1 MNDAPESQP
10 VEDGDSNQSWIDS
23 VSLIWLVPILALVIA
38 LGAVWQNYSQRG
50 PLIEVRFSD
59 ASGISADE
67 TELRFRDMSVGIVE
81 EIEFTEDLSQVAVS
95 IRVHKDLA
103 PYVDADARF
112 WVVRPEVTTQGVR
125 GLDTVLSGVY
135 IQGTWDQEIG
145 RPSASFDGLD
155 EEPLLRIGE
164 TGVTFHIFSE
174 ETLPPADTPILYK
187 GVEVGRLDTPK
198 ISDDGMRVET
208 TAVIF
213 EPFDQLVSSATR
225 FWNVSGVSFK
235 LNSGGAQ
242 LDFSSL
248 ASLVAGGVTFATFA
262 SGGEPMEEGTEFKL
276 HHDEDSAREDYF
288 LHSEGVNV
296 DLFMIFAENP
306 PGLTVGAPVELGGLT
321 VGEVTAISGLVDVE
335 RFGDPRVRLAASLRV
350 NAGRVG
356 LGSDATETDLL
367 DYLDLRLARGLRG
380 RLTNASLLTGGLK
393 IELVETPGAGPG
405 SVDRNAEPFPAI
417 PTAGSEI
424 SDVTATAQ
432 GLLQRASDLPI
443 EELLAST
450 IGFLDAGRDLLA
462 SDDLLAAPTDLRATL
477 VAIRDVATSDA
488 VQALPD
494 QVSGVAEDLRSV
506 VARADGLLA
515 ALDEQEAVAKLIGA
529 VESLTVTADGLP
541 ELVDDAR
548 ALLQKAQDLPLEALA
563 TDVGDLLASAD
574 ALLTQDSTRAIPAE
588 LSATL
593 DELRATLASVRTVAE
608 GEAVQELTAELA
620 DASARLNALLT
631 QIETDDMVGKV
642 STTLTSIDSAAAA
655 FPPLTDD
662 ARALIAQ
669 ARELPLEELTT
680 QVSDLLAA
688 TRQIVDQD
696 AARALPSE
704 ITAALGEL
712 RDTLQSVQRIAEG
725 EDLNA
730 IPTRVVALTEDLR
743 GLTARITDLVATF
756 DDNGS
761 AERVTAAIEDMARAA
776 EGLPALVDQ
785 AKGVLSQA
793 GDLPLDDLA
802 TRASALLASAEE
814 ILNQPSARQVP
825 EELNGALSALRAT
838 LDDFRAGGVVEN
850 TNATL
855 ASAREAAEA
864 VAQASASLPELS
876 ERFGRLAAQAQS
888 TLASF
893 DRTSEFSRDML
904 AAIRQINAAAEAV
917 YRLSRRIERSPNS
930 LLFGR

>member
-1 MNDAPESQP
+1 MTDGPDLLP
-10 VEDGDSNQSWIDS
+10 VEDGTTRQSWLDS
-23 VSLIWLVPILALVIA
+23 VSLIWLVPLLALAIA
-38 LGAVWQNYSQRG
+38 LGAIWQNFSERG
-50 PLIEVRFSD
+50 PLIEVQFAD
-59 ASGISADE
+59 ASGIRADE
-67 TELRFRDMSVGIVE
+67 TELRFRDIPVGIVE
-81 EIEFTEDLSQVAVS
+81 KIEFTEDLSRVAVS
-95 IRVHKDLA
+95 IRVEKDLA
-103 PYVDADARF
+103 PYIDADARF

-135 IQGTWDQEIG
+135 IQGVWDHEIG
-145 RPSASFDGLD
+145 TERTVFTGLD
-155 EEPLLRIGE
+155 DVPLLRIGE
-164 TGVTFHIFSE
+164 KGVSFRIFSDDS
-174 ETLPPADTPILYK
+174 LPTTETPILYK
-187 GVEVGRLDTPK
+187 GVEVGRLDTPE
-198 ISDDGMRVET
+198 ISHDGARVET

-213 EPFDQLVSSATR
+213 EPFDQLVSSSTR
-225 FWNVSGVSFK
+225 FWNVSGFSFK

-248 ASLVAGGVTFATFA
+248 SSLVTGGITFATFA
-262 SGGEPMEEGTEFKL
+262 SGGDPLGDGAAFKL
-276 HHDEDSAREDYF
+276 HPDEDTAREDYF
-288 LHSEGVNV
+288 LHAEGVNV

-306 PGLTVGAPVELGGLT
+306 PGLVVGAPVELGGLS

-356 LGSDATETDLL
+356 LGAEAAEEDLL
-367 DYLDLRLARGLRG
+367 DYLDLRLARGMRG

-393 IELVETPGAGPG
+393 IELVEVPGTGPA
-405 SVDRNAEPFPAI
+405 SVDRDAEPFPAI
-417 PTAGSEI
+417 PTAASEI
-424 SDVTATAQ
+424 ADVTATAQ
-432 GLLQRASDLPI
+432 DLLRRASDLPV

-462 SDDLLAAPTDLRATL
+462 SDDLRAAPTDLRATL

-494 QVSGVAEDLRSV
+494 QVAGVADDLRGV
-506 VARADGLLA
+506 VARADALLA
-515 ALDEQEAVAKLIGA
+515 ALDEQEVVAKLVGA
-529 VESLTVTADGLP
+529 VESLTITADGLP

-548 ALLQKAQDLPLEALA
+548 ALLQKARDLPLETLA
-563 TDVGDLLASAD
+563 ADVSGLLNSAD
-574 ALLTQDSTRAIPAE
+574 TLLTQDSTRAIPAE
-588 LSATL
+588 LTATL
-593 DELRATLASVRTVAE
+593 DELRATLASVRTVTE
-608 GEAVQELTAELA
+608 GEAVEELTAELA
-620 DASARLNALLT
+620 DASSRLNALLGRI
-631 QIETDDMVGKV
+631 QSDDMVGQV
-642 STTLTSIDSAAAA
+642 STTLNSIDSAAAA

-669 ARELPLEELTT
+669 ARELPLDELTT
-680 QVSDLLAA
+680 KVSDLLDA
-688 TRQIVDQD
+688 THRIVDQD
-696 AARALPSE
+696 SARALPSE

-743 GLTARITDLVATF
+743 GLTTRITDLVTTF
-756 DDNGS
+756 DENGT
-761 AERVTAAIEDMARAA
+761 AGQLTAAVEDIARAA

-785 AKGVLSQA
+785 AQGVLTQA
-793 GDLPLDDLA
+793 GDVPLDDLA
-802 TRASALLASAEE
+802 NRASALLASAEE

-893 DRTSEFSRDML
+893 DRTSDFSRDML